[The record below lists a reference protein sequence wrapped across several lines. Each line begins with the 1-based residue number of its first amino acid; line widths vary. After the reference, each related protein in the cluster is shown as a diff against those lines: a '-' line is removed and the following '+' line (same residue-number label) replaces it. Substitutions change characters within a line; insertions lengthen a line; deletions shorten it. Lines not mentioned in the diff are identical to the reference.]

1 MEEDHTS
8 TEKVV
13 KILQFHKIYQRLKLW
28 ARAPLAASSYP
39 AAAHMHRR
47 TQQ

>member
-13 KILQFHKIYQRLKLW
+13 KTLQFHKIYQRLKLW
-28 ARAPLAASSYP
+28 ARAPLAAIVFNKKGCFG
-39 AAAHMHRR
+39 HF
-47 TQQ
+47 